1 MSSYTNTNSNNRYRS
16 GPSRPGSRSN
26 FRSGSGG
33 RSFSRRPNGGNKRRG
48 QYIDPAR
55 FVKAACPVDADEYT
69 PTHTFQDFNV
79 ADKIKQNLSAIGYT
93 VPTPIQDQ
101 TISIAL
107 TGTDIIGIADT
118 GTGKTAAFAVPILS
132 RLLANPRSKA
142 LIVAPTRELAQQ
154 IEQECQKIGR
164 NTGLFG
170 AVLIGGSSMSYQLR
184 DLKRNPRIVI
194 GTPGRIG
201 DHVERGTLKLQ
212 NFDIVTLDEVDRMLD
227 MGFIN
232 DVRAILDK
240 LAPQRQSY
248 FFSATLDPKVRSLI
262 QSFSN
267 EPRTIMLKNAQASE
281 NVNQNVVKYS
291 GNSEKMNKLHDILN
305 DIEVKKVIVFDETQ
319 RGVERLSKDLVAKGF
334 KADNIHGGKS
344 QGQRQRALA
353 RFKRSES
360 KIFIATDV
368 AARGIDVKD
377 ITHVINYSVPQSYD
391 DYVHRVGR
399 AGRMG
404 RVGHAL
410 TFVSH

>member
-1 MSSYTNTNSNNRYRS
+1 
-16 GPSRPGSRSN
+16 
-26 FRSGSGG
+26 
-33 RSFSRRPNGGNKRRG
+33 
-48 QYIDPAR
+48 
-55 FVKAACPVDADEYT
+55 
-69 PTHTFQDFNV
+69 
-79 ADKIKQNLSAIGYT
+79 
-93 VPTPIQDQ
+93 
-101 TISIAL
+101 
-107 TGTDIIGIADT
+107 
-118 GTGKTAAFAVPILS
+118 
-132 RLLANPRSKA
+132 
-142 LIVAPTRELAQQ
+142 
-154 IEQECQKIGR
+154 
-164 NTGLFG
+164 
-170 AVLIGGSSMSYQLR
+170 MSYQLR

-360 KIFIATDV
+360 KILIATDV